1 MAGKHPMAFLPFSAG
16 ARDCIGKN
24 FALLEARTIL
34 ATMLQRVHFA
44 LHADY
49 VHHPSFAVT
58 LRPKFGMPVVLTPR
72 LRGSNAT
79 VAGGSVGVDSDSDF

>member
-1 MAGKHPMAFLPFSAG
+1 MAFLPFSAG

-72 LRGSNAT
+72 LRGGNTSAAND
-79 VAGGSVGVDSDSDF
+79 SVGADAESDS